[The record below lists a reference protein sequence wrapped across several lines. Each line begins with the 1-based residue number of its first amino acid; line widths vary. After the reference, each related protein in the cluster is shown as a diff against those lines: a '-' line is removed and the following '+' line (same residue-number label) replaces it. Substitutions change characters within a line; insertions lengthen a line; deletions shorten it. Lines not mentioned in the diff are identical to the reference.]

1 MPVTHLEV
9 AVDTIFF
16 SSVEHDKMVNLCSI
30 IGVFEIVC
38 WLMVV
43 NTRRSSLIGI
53 NLSKYRVHRIAEIMG
68 CSVESLPMKYLG
80 LPLGAD
86 LEIRSFGLCCWKR
99 LEGGLMFGRKL

>member
-1 MPVTHLEV
+1 MPVTHIEV

-16 SSVEHDKMVNLCSI
+16 SSVEHDRMVNLCSI

-38 WLMVV
+38 RLMVV

-80 LPLGAD
+80 LPFGAD
-86 LEIRSFGLCCWKR
+86 LEVKSFGLCCWKR
-99 LEGGLMFGRKL
+99 LERGWVVRKKL